1 MSDQT
6 VEEKRRALIE
16 LRLRRAKPEPATAAE
31 ALTRVSR
38 DGRLPL
44 SFQQEGLWFLHQLNP
59 GSTVYTIPFAWR
71 LRGSLDVEALER
83 ALTTVVGRHE
93 ALRTRFDSADGRPF
107 QVIDP
112 PPKRFALPVVDL
124 GERPDAVAEYVQAEA
139 DRPFDL
145 VAGGLFRAGLIR
157 LGDRDHVLTM
167 AVHHII
173 ADGWSI
179 GILTRELAALYD
191 GATLPALA
199 IQPVDV
205 AAWQRTSPRQGEQ
218 LAYWRERLDGL
229 PELELP
235 ADRPRPATRTWSGAS
250 LQADIDAELGGAAAD
265 LARAEG
271 VSFLAVL
278 QAAFLVVL
286 ARYTGQEDL
295 AVGSVFGGRTR
306 SEVEPLV
313 GYFASTLVLRTS
325 LAGDPDFRAL
335 AGRCH
340 DTVLGASAHQDVPFS
355 LVVDALKPERDPSR
369 NPLFQVSF
377 SFQPAGWSTGQFV
390 LGGVP
395 AEPLPGTTSQ
405 SRFDVAVAVSQ
416 LPDRRLRVSV
426 EYSTELFDQ
435 SRMRRLVEHL
445 ELVLRQ
451 AVGDPGRRLSEFRL
465 LSDEQ
470 ALRMVEDWNPVPA
483 PVADGSLLRDL
494 ILEQI
499 GSRPEAPAVRFGDSE
514 ISYGELGRRACRL
527 AWVLRREWGVDAE
540 SVVGIR
546 LERGIDLI
554 VAQLAVTFAGGAW
567 LPLDP
572 SHPVERLRYQ
582 VEDAGAVTVITES
595 DLLAS
600 GTDDGP
606 PPVRTRPDNLAYLIY
621 TSGSTGRPKG
631 VLVTHR
637 NVTDFVVSARELFG
651 LTPADRVLQ
660 FANPTFDVSVFDTFA
675 TLASGALLVCAPREH
690 LHDPEQLTAL
700 MARER

>member
-1 MSDQT
+1 MTGAELSDA
-6 VEEKRRALIE
+6 KRALLE
-16 LRLRRAKPEPATAAE
+16 LRRQRMRGPG

-71 LRGSLDVEALER
+71 LRGPLDVEALER

-93 ALRTRFDSADGRPF
+93 ALRTRFDAVDGRPF

-112 PPKRFALPVVDL
+112 PPERFALPVVDP
-124 GERPDAVAEYVQAEA
+124 GEWAEA

-145 VAGGLFRAGLIR
+145 AAGGLFRAGLIR
-157 LGDRDHVLTM
+157 LGDRDHILTM

-191 GATLPALA
+191 GATLPPLD

-205 AAWQRTSPRQGEQ
+205 AAHEREALTEQVREQR
-218 LAYWRERLDGL
+218 LAYWRRRLDGVAAL
-229 PELELP
+229 DLPTDRPHSKARTTAGDTIEPELSPGLHT
-235 ADRPRPATRTWSGAS
+235 AVR
-250 LQADIDAELGGAAAD
+250 D
-265 LARAEG
+265 LARAEHA
-271 VSFLAVL
+271 SPFEVL
-278 QAAFLVVL
+278 LAAFLVVL

-295 AVGSVFGGRTR
+295 VVGSVFGGRTR
-306 SEVEPLV
+306 PEVEPLV
-313 GYFASTLVLRTS
+313 GYFADPMVLRVGVD
-325 LAGDPDFRAL
+325 GDPTFREIVARTSRH
-335 AGRCH
+335 AREA
-340 DTVLGASAHQDVPFS
+340 VAHQIPFG
-355 LVVDALKPERDPSR
+355 LLVDALNPAREAGR

-377 SFQPAGWSTGQFV
+377 SYQANGTQAS
-390 LGGVP
+390 GGFSGLVTEPVP
-395 AEPLPGTTSQ
+395 YTATQ
-405 SRFDVAVAVSQ
+405 SRFDLSVTVVEEPA
-416 LPDRRLRVSV
+416 DGLRVSV

-435 SRMRRLVEHL
+435 SRMLRLVEHL

-465 LSDEQ
+465 LSDAQ
-470 ALRMVEDWNPVPA
+470 ALRMVEDWNPA
-483 PVADGSLLRDL
+483 PVPRADGVLLADL
-494 ILEQI
+494 VLEQI
-499 GSRPEAPAVRFGDSE
+499 RSRPEAPAVRFGGSE
-514 ISYGELGRRACRL
+514 ISYGELGRRACGL

-540 SVVGIR
+540 SVVGVR

-554 VAQLAVTFAGGAW
+554 VAQLAVMFAGGAW
-567 LPLDP
+567 LALDP

-600 GTDDGP
+600 ETDDGP

-651 LTPADRVLQ
+651 LTPADR
-660 FANPTFDVSVFDTFA
+660 
-675 TLASGALLVCAPREH
+675 
-690 LHDPEQLTAL
+690 
-700 MARER
+700 